1 MEKDQASDPDDSF
14 SSSEPLSALNQETL
28 AANWRALSNEGTVIP
43 SETAIEKN
51 QQTHRKK
58 LNQGEIDKLLG
69 TEDSYSESGGLEN
82 IISSSLVNYERL
94 PMLEVVFDR
103 LLRLLSGSLR
113 SFTSDNFEVDLE
125 SVSSIRF
132 GDYLKSIPQPAM
144 LGIFKAEEWDN
155 YGLIMVDSS
164 SVSLIVDVL
173 LGGRHGD
180 SVKQIEN
187 RSYTNIEI
195 NLVERMLHIVLAD
208 LSSAFDPLTPIVFRF
223 DRLETN
229 PRFATIAR
237 PSNAALVV
245 VLNLEMENRKGN
257 IELLLPYATLEPI
270 REILLQ
276 MFLGEK
282 FGHDSIWEDHLTNEL
297 WHTELDVYAVIKEK
311 QFPLGQVLSWREG
324 TVVDLGCPPHHEIEL
339 RCGSSS
345 LYMAQAGKRKG
356 SIAVRL
362 TQQLIHKEKHLES

>member
-324 TVVDLGCPPHHEIEL
+324 TVVDLGCPPHNEIEL